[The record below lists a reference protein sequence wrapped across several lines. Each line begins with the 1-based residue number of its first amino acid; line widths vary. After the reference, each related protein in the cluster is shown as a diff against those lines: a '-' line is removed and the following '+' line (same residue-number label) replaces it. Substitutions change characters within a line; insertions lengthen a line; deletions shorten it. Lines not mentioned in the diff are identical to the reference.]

1 MQFFPRRYKGRRV
14 LKKSHRTGFEFAV
27 VAALCCI
34 CLLGAS
40 APIGYERD
48 VMYRPIQRGSTTEKV
63 LVFSKMAHTEFAPR
77 SIPAQ
82 PDPIDW
88 YVTSGELSDPLGNLR
103 TVMNFCTYAWADA
116 YSWLQ
121 ENYVEGWPHSRVKED
136 RLPIN
141 LGQTIGIAVA
151 TNAMR
156 ESGGIPGTLQ
166 GRGCVAESYSA
177 VGTTDMLLSMGSSG
191 GQAWGIIQWD
201 GGRRYNLAQFCA
213 ASDLDPRSLKT
224 QLLYLAYEYYA
235 SAEYGSYSEL
245 ISTYSGAEV
254 TLTNTAAA
262 AEVFRAKVERGG
274 VPHSGGPILENWGN
288 KWDSAWG
295 EKPAG
300 GLFTYLTT
308 E

>member
-1 MQFFPRRYKGRRV
+1 MRFFPQRYKGRRV
-14 LKKSHRTGFEFAV
+14 LQRHRRACLERAL
-27 VAALCCI
+27 VAILCCI

-40 APIGYERD
+40 APADCQNVI
-48 VMYRPIQRGSTTEKV
+48 MSRPMQRSFTVDKARTFPTVVPME
-63 LVFSKMAHTEFAPR
+63 LAPALHAR
-77 SIPAQ
+77 P
-82 PDPIDW
+82 DW
-88 YVTSGELSDPLGNLR
+88 YTTSDELSDSLGNLQ
-103 TVMNFCTYAWADA
+103 TIMNFCAYAWGDS
-116 YSWLQ
+116 YTWLQ
-121 ENYVEGWPHSRVKED
+121 ENYVAGWPHGRVKED
-136 RLPIN
+136 RLPLN

-177 VGTTDMLLSMGSSG
+177 EGATDALLSMGSSG

-201 GGRRYNLAQFCA
+201 GGRRYNFAQFCA
-213 ASDLDPRSLKT
+213 ASDLDPRSLET
-224 QLLYLAYEYYA
+224 QLYYLAYEYYA
-235 SAEYGSYSEL
+235 SAEYGSYSGL
-245 ISTYSGAEV
+245 ISTYSDAEV
-254 TLTNTAAA
+254 TLINTVAAT
-262 AEVFRAKVERGG
+262 EVFRAKVERGG

-308 E
+308 K